1 VALATVVVASAVLF
15 RRAGSVGEVE
25 VAEAVAVMVPT
36 VAGVAPIV
44 IVAARPPHTVPT
56 LQRTMNASPSL
67 DEAHVPWVVLNHLRS
82 TPVGRTSVAVTPHA
96 RVGPLLRTTTVYENG
111 WPLPTGSGDST
122 FVTETSA
129 DLEDPAAMPLPA
141 TMQTATVTA
150 MLAALS
156 NIGR

>member
-1 VALATVVVASAVLF
+1 L
-15 RRAGSVGEVE
+15 GSVGEVE
-25 VAEAVAVMVPT
+25 VADALAVMVPT
-36 VAGVAPIV
+36 VEGVAPIV

-82 TPVGRTSVAVTPHA
+82 THGGRTSVAVTPHA
-96 RVGPLLRTTTVYENG
+96 RVGPLLRTTTVYETC
-111 WPLPTGSGDST
+111 WPLATGSGDST

-129 DLEDPAAMPLPA
+129 DLEDPVAIPAPA
-141 TMQTATVTA
+141 TRQTARA
-150 MLAALS
+150 RALLAALR